1 MPGPETEIFPV
12 FLIAFHP
19 SAKIGIFFPIFVLVN
34 ASGKIEK
41 MQLTKLEIKG
51 FKSFGDKITI
61 HFNEGVTAIVG
72 PNGCGKSN
80 VVDAIRWVLGEQST
94 RMLRSEKMENI
105 IFNGTKTRKPSN
117 LAEVSLSFD
126 NTKNIL
132 PTEFSQ
138 VTITRKLY
146 RSGESEY
153 RLNDVRCRLKDITDL
168 FLDTGIGADSY
179 SIIELRMID
188 EIINNKDNS
197 RRNLFEEASGISKYK
212 VRKKQ
217 TLNKLRDTQAD
228 LDRVEDLLFEIE
240 KNLKT
245 LENQARKTE
254 RYYKLKEQYKQ
265 YSIALATLRIRDFQ
279 VDLEGLQQQE
289 LRQKTEQTRI
299 VTKIHQLEA
308 GLQAL
313 KQETL
318 VQEKNLAAQQKVTN
332 EHVGKIRA
340 YESDKKV
347 RNEQLRNLQSQESRL
362 SQELAQDKQQFNH
375 VGYNIKRLSEE
386 LAGAEQKLDTLG
398 SELNLKQQ
406 EVDELRRQ
414 QLSLKAKVDE
424 AVRLNQQTQQSIH
437 TLEKEVTIWTIQ
449 RDALEQESLR
459 NMADT
464 ESREL
469 ELGQFNALI
478 AELEQKQESLSVQQQ
493 FTQEQETNLQEQIQ
507 TTSERINTL
516 KEEISR
522 ENRLLDARQNEYNLT
537 KSLVDNL
544 EGFPESI
551 RFLRKHAEWKKQYP
565 LFSDVLFCKEDY
577 RIAIENYLEP
587 FMNHYVVETR
597 QEAVHAIHLLRD
609 SSRGRANF
617 FVLNAI
623 AEAENEEIPDKKIPE
638 SLIPAMDIISVDARY
653 RPLCEGLLK
662 NVYVLSDP
670 QQDENWN
677 NPFPGAIVLHPQGK
691 FSISPHGLSGGSVGL
706 FEGKRIGRAKNL
718 ENLSREIKVSGEL
731 IHQLTTELTECEHQI
746 SARKN
751 NSQKELLAELDLQL
765 NRLNQELVSV
775 RTKQEQHLAFITNTQ
790 NRKADI
796 KNKIETLDKDLLAAQ
811 PRLTEL
817 KISQADQELQVRQLN
832 DQYLDLSDLLTEKSG
847 IYNQE
852 NLFFHQHKNTVS
864 SLKKDLEYR
873 YSQQESL
880 EKRLGKNEAEFEQTK
895 AAIQETLQHVDLSDD
910 GLIEMYAEKESL
922 EAGLKELENS
932 YYALREKANGM
943 EEQIAGARRQKEQV
957 DEVVNGLKD
966 QENELKISLNAL
978 KERLAVEFNIDIRD
992 LIEKDEDA
1000 ENAAA
1005 DTEVV
1010 ENMDLDQL
1018 QLTEK
1023 TEKLK
1028 RQLDDFGTINPMA
1041 MEAYQEMNERYTF
1054 IQKEKKDLLDA
1065 KNSLL
1070 ETIEEIDTV
1079 AKEKFM
1085 GSFNQVRENFIQVF
1099 RSLFNEEDSCDLI
1112 LSDPDNPLESDID
1125 IVARPKG
1132 KRPLSINQ
1140 LSGGEKTLTSTAL
1153 LFSLYLLKPAPFCIF
1168 DEVDAPLDD
1177 TNIDK
1182 FNNIIREFSAQ
1193 SQFIVVSH
1201 NKRTIAST
1209 DIIYGVTMV
1218 EQGVSR
1224 VVAVDM
1230 REVA

>member
-1 MPGPETEIFPV
+1 
-12 FLIAFHP
+12 
-19 SAKIGIFFPIFVLVN
+19 
-34 ASGKIEK
+34 

-61 HFNEGVTAIVG
+61 NFNEGVTAIVG

-146 RSGESEY
+146 RTGESEY

-168 FLDTGIGADSY
+168 FLDTGIGADTY

-212 VRKKQ
+212 IRKKQ

-279 VDLEGLQQQE
+279 LNLEALQQQE
-289 LRQKTEQTRI
+289 LARKTEQTRI
-299 VTKIHQLEA
+299 VSEIHTLEA

-332 EHVGKIRA
+332 EHIGKIRA

-347 RNEQLRNLQSQESRL
+347 RNEQLRNLQALESRL
-362 SQELAQDKQQFNH
+362 SNELAQDKQQFNH

-386 LAGAEQKLDTLG
+386 LAEAQQKLEAFGSDLG
-398 SELNLKQQ
+398 IKQR
-406 EVDELRRQ
+406 EVEELRGQ
-414 QLSLKAKVDE
+414 QQSLKGKVDL
-424 AVRLNQQTQQSIH
+424 ANQQNQQIQQAIYA
-437 TLEKEVTIWTIQ
+437 LEKEVTVWTIQ

-459 NMADT
+459 NTADT
-464 ESREL
+464 ESREQ
-469 ELGQFNALI
+469 ELGQFNTVI
-478 AELEQKQESLSVQQQ
+478 ADLEQKHESLSAQHQ
-493 FTQEQETNLQEQIQ
+493 FALEQEEILQKQIRD
-507 TTSERINTL
+507 TGERIASL
-516 KEEISR
+516 KDEINR
-522 ENRLLDARQNEYNLT
+522 ENRLLDARENEYNLT

-551 RFLRKHAEWKKQYP
+551 RFLRKHAGWKKQYP

-587 FMNHYVVETR
+587 IMNHYVVDTR
-597 QEAVHAIHLLRD
+597 QEAVHAVHLLRD
-609 SSRGRANF
+609 SSRGRAHF
-617 FVLNAI
+617 FVLEAI
-623 AEAENEEIPDKKIPE
+623 EAGAVAGSAAANTKAAAAGAVGAAGATTGKQTDPRF
-638 SLIPAMDIISVDARY
+638 IPAMEIISVDARY
-653 RPLCEGLLK
+653 KTLCELLLK
-662 NVYVLSDP
+662 DVYLLRDP
-670 QQDENWN
+670 QQDEEQTL
-677 NPFPGAIVLHPQGK
+677 PYPGAIVLHPEGK
-691 FSISPHGLSGGSVGL
+691 FSINRLGLSGGSVGL

-718 ENLSREIKVSGEL
+718 ENLSKEIKASGEL
-731 IHQLTTELTECEHQI
+731 IQKLTGELTSCNHQI
-746 SARKN
+746 TAWTAS
-751 NSQKELLAELDLQL
+751 SQKELLAELDIQL

-775 RTKQEQHLAFITNTQ
+775 KTKYEQHQAFITNTR
-790 NRKADI
+790 NRKEDI
-796 KNKIETLDKDLLAAQ
+796 KNKMDGIDRDLLAAQ
-811 PRLTEL
+811 PRLAEL
-817 KISQADQELQVRQLN
+817 KISKTDQEAQLQELN
-832 DQYLDLSDLLTEKSG
+832 EQYLELSDLLTEKSSL
-847 IYNQE
+847 YNQE
-852 NLFFHQHKNTVS
+852 NLRFHQQQNTVA
-864 SLKKDLEYR
+864 SLNKDLEYR
-873 YSQQESL
+873 NSQQESL
-880 EKRLGKNEAEFEQTK
+880 EKRLEKNELEYGQTK

-957 DEVVNGLKD
+957 DEAVSGLKD

-978 KERLAVEFNIDIRD
+978 RERLAVEFNIDIRD
-992 LIEKDEDA
+992 LIETGEETEPETGAA
-1000 ENAAA
+1000 ETEMEAAA
-1005 DTEVV
+1005 KAKAAGPEKAEPEADKSE
-1010 ENMDLDQL
+1010 LDQH

-1054 IQKEKKDLLDA
+1054 IQTEKKDLLDA

-1085 GSFNQVRENFIQVF
+1085 DSFNQVRENFIKVF

-1182 FNNIIREFSAQ
+1182 FNKIIREFSAQ